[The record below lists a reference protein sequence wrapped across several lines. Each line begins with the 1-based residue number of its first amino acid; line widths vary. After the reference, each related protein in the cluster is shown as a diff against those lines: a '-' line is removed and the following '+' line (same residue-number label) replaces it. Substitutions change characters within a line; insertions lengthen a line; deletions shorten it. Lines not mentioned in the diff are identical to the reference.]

1 MIVGIDVGGTY
12 TDGVALDHGKVVAK
26 AKVVT
31 KKNLPE
37 TFAEVLAKLIAQH
50 NQPIKRVVLSTT
62 LITNLIA
69 ERKYD
74 RAAALLLPGAGIDYE
89 KLPFPFPVKVLS
101 GMVDFR
107 GRVLEELKEEEVEE
121 ALQELTLKGYRKIA
135 LVGKFSVRNPELE
148 MKLYHRVKK
157 FNPEIKTALGH
168 KTGGRLN
175 YLRRIYSSVLYL
187 MIQEE
192 FTRFIEE
199 LKVIFYALKIPLN
212 LVFIMKGDGGI
223 VSLNEV
229 GRYSLSTLYSGPAA
243 SSLGA
248 YALCNCQN
256 IVVLDI
262 GGTTTDIALILNKR
276 PLLSHKGADIGEFL
290 TSVPSL
296 AVSSVPLGGDTAVV
310 AKKGEL
316 TFTGKREGPAYC
328 LGGPA
333 VTVTDAL
340 RALNLIN
347 YGDYRRALRGIAK
360 IAGELGLSSET
371 CAQKIID
378 KFSETVAQEVKN
390 TFRRWENEPRYRIYE
405 ILTGKKFEPE
415 LISGVGGGAYPL
427 TLFVAKKLGL
437 KGVIFENYEVANAL
451 GAALAR
457 DNLAITVYIDTEQ
470 NYVAI
475 PEWGYKETIPKL
487 KNYSEEEVKEFA
499 LLVFRIGAKRMNLR
513 YPPGS
518 EELIYFE
525 QFNVVRDMVTENKIF
540 TIEIA
545 VPAGIL
551 RPVEGR
557 ILYEQ

>member
-12 TDGVALDHGKVVAK
+12 TDGVALDHGRVVAK

-62 LITNLIA
+62 LITNLVA
-69 ERKYD
+69 EKKYD
-74 RAAALLLPGAGIDYE
+74 RAAALLLPGAGMAYE
-89 KLPFPFPVKVLS
+89 KLNFPFPVKVLS

-107 GRVLEELKEEEVEE
+107 GRVLEDVNEVEVLKALKE
-121 ALQELTLKGYRKIA
+121 LIDNGYHKIA

-148 MKLYHRVKK
+148 AKLYRIVKK

-175 YLRRIYSSVLYL
+175 YLRRIYSAVLYL
-187 MIQEE
+187 MIKDE

-223 VSLNEV
+223 VPLVEV
-229 GRYSLSTLYSGPAA
+229 GRYPLSTLYSGPAA
-243 SSLGA
+243 SALGA
-248 YALCNCQN
+248 FALCNCKN

-296 AVSSVPLGGDTAVV
+296 AVTSVPLGGDTAVV
-310 AKKGEL
+310 VNSGKIA
-316 TFTGKREGPAYC
+316 FTGQREGPAYC

-340 RALNLIN
+340 RFLNLIN
-347 YGDYRRALRGIAK
+347 YGDSYRAKRGITK
-360 IAGELGLSSET
+360 IAQEAGLTPFEA
-371 CAQKIID
+371 AQKIVDI
-378 KFSETVAQEVKN
+378 FAEFVAVEVKN
-390 TFRRWENEPRYRIYE
+390 TFKRWENEPRYRIYE

-415 LISGVGGGAYPL
+415 LISGIGGAAYPL

-437 KGVIFENYEVANAL
+437 KGVIYENYEVANAL

-457 DNLAITVYIDTEQ
+457 DNLSITVYIDTEQ

-475 PEWGYKETIPKL
+475 PEWGYKEAIPKL
-487 KNYSEEEVKEFA
+487 KNYSEDEVKEFA

-525 QFNVVRDMVTENKIF
+525 QFNVVRNMVTKNKIF
-540 TIEIA
+540 TLEIA

-557 ILYEQ
+557 VLYE

>member
-12 TDGVALDHGKVVAK
+12 TDGVALDQGRVVAK

-62 LITNLIA
+62 LITNLVA

-74 RAAALLLPGAGIDYE
+74 RAAALLLPGAGMDYE
-89 KLPFPFPVKVLS
+89 KINFPFPVKVVS

-107 GRVLEELKEEEVEE
+107 GRVLEEINEKEVEQ
-121 ALQELTLKGYRKIA
+121 ALQEFLAQGFRKVA

-148 MKLYHRVKK
+148 RKLYQIVKK
-157 FNPEIKTALGH
+157 INPQIKTALGH

-175 YLRRIYSSVLYL
+175 YLRRIYTSVLYL
-187 MIQEE
+187 MIKDE
-192 FTRFIEE
+192 FNRFVEE

-212 LVFIMKGDGGI
+212 VVFIMKGDGGI
-223 VSLNEV
+223 VPLLEV
-229 GRYSLSTLYSGPAA
+229 ERYPLATLYSGPAA
-243 SSLGA
+243 SALGA

-262 GGTTTDIALILNKR
+262 GGTTTDIALVLNQR

-296 AVSSVPLGGDTAVV
+296 AVTSVPFGGDTAVTV
-310 AKKGEL
+310 LDGEI
-316 TFTGKREGPAYC
+316 TFTGQRQGPAYC

-340 RALNLIN
+340 RFLNLID
-347 YGDYRRALRGIAK
+347 YGDFQRAKRGIHKLAQ
-360 IAGELGLSSET
+360 ETGLTSLDV
-371 CAQKIID
+371 AQKIVDIFTD
-378 KFSETVAQEVKN
+378 TVVQEVKN
-390 TFRRWENEPRYRIYE
+390 TFKRWENEPRYRIYE
-405 ILTGKKFEPE
+405 IMTGKKFEPE
-415 LISGVGGGAYPL
+415 LLSGVGGGAYPL
-427 TLFVAKKLGL
+427 TLLIAKKLGM
-437 KGVIFENYEVANAL
+437 KGVIYENYEVANAL

-457 DNLAITVYIDTEQ
+457 DNLSITVYIDTEQ
-470 NYVAI
+470 KYVAI
-475 PEWGYKETIPKL
+475 PEWGYKEAIPKL
-487 KNYSEEEVKEFA
+487 KNYSEDEVKEFA
-499 LLVFRIGAKRMNLR
+499 LFVFRIGAKRMNLR

-540 TIEIA
+540 ILEIA

-557 ILYEQ
+557 ILYE